1 MSDDPIDILNRK
13 GAFLQK
19 FYVREIAETG
29 WRVEEEFPVTLA
41 VHRGESS
48 ELLMF
53 SRDYFFELVNNVFR
67 QTLITWKFVGKKE

>member
-19 FYVREIAETG
+19 FNVKEIAETG

-48 ELLMF
+48 EVIDVF
-53 SRDYFFELVNNVFR
+53 SELFFR
-67 QTLITWKFVGKKE
+67 VG

>member
-1 MSDDPIDILNRK
+1 MSDDSIDILNGK

-29 WRVEEEFPVTLA
+29 WRVEEKFPVTLA

-48 ELLMF
+48 EVIDVF
-53 SRDYFFELVNNVFR
+53 SGLFFR
-67 QTLITWKFVGKKE
+67 VG